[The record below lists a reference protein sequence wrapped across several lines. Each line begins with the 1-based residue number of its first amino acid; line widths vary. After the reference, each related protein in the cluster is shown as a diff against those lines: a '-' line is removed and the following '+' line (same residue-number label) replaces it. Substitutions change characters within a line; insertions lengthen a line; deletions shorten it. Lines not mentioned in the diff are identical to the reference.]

1 MPKVKPKL
9 ESLTPDPDSPLRA
22 YLGYNIKMA
31 YLAVHSDLSKVLS
44 EKGLRIATFSALLT
58 IVDAPD
64 ISQSQLAQKL
74 GIDRSGVVL
83 LVDEL
88 ERADLIGRNKVP
100 GDRRAYALR
109 ATVKGIKVA
118 KEAADAVGAREERLF
133 AALSAEERAV
143 MTDFLKRIEIAGGA
157 IGDDN

>member
-1 MPKVKPKL
+1 
-9 ESLTPDPDSPLRA
+9 
-22 YLGYNIKMA
+22 
-31 YLAVHSDLSKVLS
+31 
-44 EKGLRIATFSALLT
+44 
-58 IVDAPD
+58 